1 MNRIRI
7 ECSNYKRDPI
17 EALEAELAVCNESLW
32 TEAAFLKYAYL
43 KEAER
48 KNILPKMLRN

>member
-7 ECSNYKRDPI
+7 ECSNYKRDPK

-32 TEAAFLKYAYL
+32 TEAAFLKHAYL

-48 KNILPKMLRN
+48 KNILPKM